1 MPPTNRLKRWAGSA
15 MLAISALVA
24 GCGGPSAPIPSASSP
39 APSATPV
46 ATSLVGAGSSLPSSA
61 GPTTASATPTATPS
75 APLISS
81 IPGFQAGSVTF
92 VSTQDGWVL
101 GTAPCAAGGSCLALA
116 QTQDRGTTWTSAVPP
131 PTGFLLSSG
140 GTGVFGVR
148 FADQKDGWAYG
159 SQLWA
164 THDGGT
170 TWTQISLPG
179 LTAEASPPIQDVEAS
194 AGLVHA
200 VYSANGGFA
209 IATSPVGSN
218 SWTASPTTISYGAGP
233 VPIAQLVLQGSAGW
247 ALENDRTVAGGAR
260 LQGGSWSSWTPP
272 CGTLGGPAAL
282 AGSSAQDVVAVCV
295 QGVWAGGAMSVQSYV
310 STNGGSSFT
319 VMATPL
325 PFSAAQVAADGD
337 APPPVA
343 SPSTSV
349 LVAGVEGQ
357 LLATF
362 DGGTTWSTVYPGAAT
377 AMIDYVGFTTT
388 SQGVAIEGTIVGP
401 LGTLLM
407 TMDGG
412 HTWTPVNI

>member
-1 MPPTNRLKRWAGSA
+1 MPMTNSRRIWAGA
-15 MLAISALVA
+15 AVLAA
-24 GCGGPSAPIPSASSP
+24 GGLIAACGGPSVPIPGESP
-39 APSATPV
+39 PLPSATPA
-46 ATSLVGAGSSLPSSA
+46 ATSLVGAGPPLASPA
-61 GPTTASATPTATPS
+61 EPATPSATPTPTPS

-101 GTAPCAAGGSCLALA
+101 GTVPCASGGSCLALA
-116 QTQDRGTTWTSAVPP
+116 RTQDGGTTWTPAVAPP
-131 PTGFLLSSG
+131 AGFLLSSG
-140 GTGVFGVR
+140 GTGVSGIR
-148 FADQKDGWAYG
+148 FADQKDGWAFG
-159 SQLWA
+159 TQLWA

-170 TWTQISLPG
+170 TWTQVSLPG
-179 LTAEASPPIQDVEAS
+179 LSTEVSPPIQDLEAS

-200 VYSANGGFA
+200 VYSTSGGFA
-209 IATSPVGSN
+209 IATSPVASN
-218 SWTASPTTISYGAGP
+218 SWTASPATIPFGAGP

-272 CGTLGGPAAL
+272 CGAVGGPAAL

-295 QGVWAGGAMSVQSYV
+295 QGVWAGGAISVQSYV
-310 STNGGSSFT
+310 STDGGSSFT
-319 VMATPL
+319 AMATPL
-325 PFSAAQVAADGD
+325 PFSAAAVAADGD
-337 APPPVA
+337 APPPAA

-349 LVAGVEGQ
+349 VVAGVEGE

-377 AMIDYVGFTTT
+377 AMIDYVGFTTS